1 VPVFRT
7 IYAPVKQLILAFSP
21 DNESGFKRVVM
32 ISDPARGSLL
42 GFLTREF
49 IVPAAD
55 GSAPERMAAIYVP
68 TNHLYLG
75 DVLIVRLSDLRYP
88 ALTVEQGITVFLTGG
103 MALPGSVPMRPA
115 PPD

>member
-1 VPVFRT
+1 V
-7 IYAPVKQLILAFSP
+7 
-21 DNESGFKRVVM
+21 
-32 ISDPARGSLL
+32 SDPGRGSLL

-49 IVPAAD
+49 TVPAAD
-55 GSAPERMAAIYVP
+55 GSPAERMAAIYVP

-88 ALTVEQGITVFLTGG
+88 ALTVEQGIRVFLTGG
-103 MALPGSVPMRPA
+103 MALPGSVPLRPP